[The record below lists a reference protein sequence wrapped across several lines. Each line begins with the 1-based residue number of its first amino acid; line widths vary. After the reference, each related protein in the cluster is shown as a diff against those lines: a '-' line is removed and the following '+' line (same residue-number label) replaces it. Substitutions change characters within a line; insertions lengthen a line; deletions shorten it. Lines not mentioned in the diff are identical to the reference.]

1 MRARVK
7 PEKNW
12 ISKSKFEIENE
23 EELLACRKIILKI
36 VRYMKDNN
44 MNQRDLAKKLG
55 VSPQYIN
62 KLLHGQDLDLKIT
75 TVLRYGRILGIKLI
89 VLPEDEPDT
98 HQGTIQYSLIG
109 VTIEQFAT
117 LFEPSSDKVQ
127 LALSIPIRTN
137 YSERTIAVGANIQFL
152 EEDRPFL
159 IAEVLCH
166 YVIEEPSWVTLTDNY
181 SQDATLPKDFVK
193 SLVRIAISTL
203 RGALCAKTENTPF
216 AKYFLPVIEMQEN
229 QGGDVIITKTPRGI

>member
-1 MRARVK
+1 MTMRARVK

-98 HQGTIQYSLIG
+98 HQGTIQYY
-109 VTIEQFAT
+109 QFTTNIKSIAKRPAIYT
-117 LFEPSSDKVQ
+117 ESDYLQTVDYGYNSI
-127 LALSIPIRTN
+127 LS
-137 YSERTIAVGANIQFL
+137 
-152 EEDRPFL
+152 
-159 IAEVLCH
+159 H
-166 YVIEEPSWVTLTDNY
+166 
-181 SQDATLPKDFVK
+181 
-193 SLVRIAISTL
+193 
-203 RGALCAKTENTPF
+203 RGYN
-216 AKYFLPVIEMQEN
+216 
-229 QGGDVIITKTPRGI
+229 